1 MQLENVKPLK
11 DSESFPD
18 SKKISLPSEPE
29 ASMDDLNRILKIQ
42 GYEITPFNRSPKKI
56 KRKILGFDEFKK

>member
-18 SKKISLPSEPE
+18 SKKILLPSEPE
-29 ASMDDLNRILKIQ
+29 SSIDDLNRILKIQ
-42 GYEITPFNRSPKKI
+42 GYEITPLNDSPKKT